1 MEKMKSAAYSPRTEK
16 STNIGITKKESKNP
30 REKVLSNVTFDDNGK
45 VIK

>member
-1 MEKMKSAAYSPRTEK
+1 MKSAAYSPRTEK
-16 STNIGITKKESKNP
+16 STNIGITKKEP